1 MTVYLMLSAGR
12 GPLECSWAV
21 AGLAARLEGDAARR
35 GVAVRRAESVP
46 GDERDPAAADGARH
60 RRGLC
65 RVSTLRSVVLGLDG
79 PGAETLAAAWT
90 GTLCWQAPSPYRPN
104 HGRKNWYVTAR
115 RCSLDA
121 PRTGFDETDVDV
133 VPCRTGGPGG
143 QRRNKVSTAVRATH
157 RPSGL
162 VVVVDTERQFG
173 LNRSLAMRR
182 LRERLEEGDR
192 AAAQTLAAARWHV
205 HDELIRGDP
214 VRTERP

>member
-21 AGLAARLEGDAARR
+21 AELAARLESDAARR
-35 GVAVRRAESVP
+35 AVRVRRAESVP
-46 GDERDPAAADGARH
+46 GERPG
-60 RRGLC
+60 
-65 RVSTLRSVVLGLDG
+65 TLRSVVLELDG
-79 PGAETLAAAWT
+79 PAAQECAAAWT
-90 GTLCWQAPSPYRPN
+90 GTLCWQASSPYRPN
-104 HGRKNWYVTAR
+104 HGRKNWYVIAQ

-121 PRTGFDETDVDV
+121 PSTAFDESDVDV

-143 QRRNKVSTAVRATH
+143 QHRNKVSTAVRATH
-157 RPSGL
+157 RPTGT

-173 LNRSLAMRR
+173 LNRRLAMRQ
-182 LRERLEEGDR
+182 LRERLERGDR
-192 AAAQTLAAARWHV
+192 AAARALTTARWHV